1 MSESRAIARLTAAA
15 SARDRDY
22 LECGQSLSVAVAGI
36 DSRQGLNA
44 VGSAI
49 SSSVG
54 DGVRLAIGT
63 ALGATVGVG
72 VGISV
77 GGRVGASLG
86 GAGVG
91 TAVRSLQAAAG
102 VTRHLQAIFAIN

>member
-1 MSESRAIARLTAAA
+1 MWAV
-15 SARDRDY
+15 SA
-22 LECGQSLSVAVAGI
+22 VAVAGI

-54 DGVRLAIGT
+54 DSVGLAIGT
-63 ALGATVGVG
+63 ALGATAGVG

-77 GGRVGASLG
+77 GGRVLVCMLARLKGLQVELRSGSWSVSELAH
-86 GAGVG
+86 A
-91 TAVRSLQAAAG
+91 TAAR
-102 VTRHLQAIFAIN
+102 